1 MIDYE
6 NFERHLRSSN
16 LSENTITSYL
26 FAVTQFSAQ
35 YSSVTQKN
43 LRAYKAWLIDSY
55 KPQTVNLRLRA
66 INCYLESIGK
76 EKWKQPFVRVQQ
88 KAFLENVISE
98 ADYEYFKTCL
108 KRDDELF
115 WYFVIRFLTATGAR
129 VSELIQIKAEHV
141 RLGHLDIYSKGGKLR
156 RIYIPKSLQ
165 DEALSWLDE
174 KRQESGFIFLNRFGE
189 RITTRGI
196 SAQLKKLAERYSIDT
211 TVVYMQMKKNGRLI
225 RTQIYG
231 EGLSDRM
238 VRACHTRCLTALDR
252 AVADGLIRFNPAAD
266 CKLPGQALKDMN
278 LLTREE
284 MQRFLIQAKEEGYY
298 ELFLLELATGLR
310 RGEVLALQWDD
321 LDFDTGEL
329 CIQRQVYRANG
340 ELVVSAPKTKAA
352 LRTIVLPPAL
362 AGVLAD
368 YRQQIDSRWMFP
380 SPAKEDSPLDP
391 ATVRKRLQTILKHAG
406 CRKVRFHDLR
416 HLFVT
421 TALEN
426 GMDVKTLSTIIG
438 HVSAKTTL
446 NVYTHVTDAM
456 QQTAA
461 AKIDQGIGKCGPQ
474 NGLGSAGEGTPAKTS
489 KARSVATFEPYK
501 GKIRKPG
508 TGCVTQINDHLWEG
522 KFSPKWPD
530 GKKRSRSVYAGTE
543 AECEEKLAELI
554 QQMKA
559 EIMEAKHLAAG
570 GKWKAAMALA
580 TQKKARGTRK
590 IELLS

>member
-1 MIDYE
+1 MAKRRKRGKGSVHLRKDGRWEGRVVVGYDDKNLPITKNVLAKTKTACLEKLKALQETCSGKPTEKFQPDMTFGEWLDFWYQNYSKPKLRPKSQLDYE
-6 NFERHLRSSN
+6 NSIYRHIIPALGKIP
-16 LSENTITSYL
+16 LSRLIANDL
-26 FAVTQFSAQ
+26 QQF
-35 YSSVTQKN
+35 YT
-43 LRAYKAWLIDSY
+43 
-55 KPQTVNLRLRA
+55 
-66 INCYLESIGK
+66 
-76 EKWKQPFVRVQQ
+76 
-88 KAFLENVISE
+88 
-98 ADYEYFKTCL
+98 
-108 KRDDELF
+108 
-115 WYFVIRFLTATGAR
+115 
-129 VSELIQIKAEHV
+129 
-141 RLGHLDIYSKGGKLR
+141 
-156 RIYIPKSLQ
+156 
-165 DEALSWLDE
+165 
-174 KRQESGFIFLNRFGE
+174 
-189 RITTRGI
+189 
-196 SAQLKKLAERYSIDT
+196 
-211 TVVYMQMKKNGRLI
+211 QMKKSGRLT
-225 RTQIYG
+225 RTNIYG

-284 MQRFLIQAKEEGYY
+284 MQRFLIQAKEEEYY

-321 LDFDTGEL
+321 LDFNTGDL
-329 CIQRQVYRANG
+329 RIQRQVYRANG

-352 LRTIVLPPAL
+352 LRTIVLPPTL
-362 AGVLAD
+362 LGVLKE

-446 NVYTHVTDAM
+446 NVYTHVTDTM

-461 AKIDQGIGKCGPQ
+461 AKIDRGIGRCEPQ
-474 NGLGSAGEGTPAKTS
+474 DKVNSGSEGLRTQ
-489 KARSVATFEPYK
+489 RSDTHPVATFEPYK

-530 GKKRSRSVYAGTE
+530 GKKHSRSIYASTKP
-543 AECEEKLAELI
+543 ECEEKLADLI
-554 QQMKA
+554 RQMKTEIA
-559 EIMEAKHLAAG
+559 EARRLTTD
-570 GKWKAAMALA
+570 GKWEKAMALA
-580 TQKKARGTRK
+580 GQKKARGTRK
-590 IELLS
+590 AV